1 MRLYDFHGRVLGL
14 IALIVLFA
22 GCSDSNLYQ
31 IGGED
36 FSADRLGL
44 TGRVCTDDPKEAG
57 FPVRVIF
64 LVDVAMGPVFADFD
78 SELARIAALRESLSI
93 HNGNDAFSFA
103 VIGYAA
109 SPRLLAPEEGFF
121 TRNPG
126 ELDNAVAMLALPQG
140 CMSGICRDYGSA
152 LNLVRSVIEGD
163 MSQLTAGERS
173 RTQYTVVH
181 MTGGRP
187 DPWACSYECCD
198 PSVEDCD
205 YSVCAYSIECTQT
218 VLQEQVID
226 LRGDIEDGGA
236 LSFSFHTLFLAAGTD
251 EENDQLEPILQ
262 EMAFVGAGRFERFN
276 IADTITLDGI
286 GLLKLSSL
294 LEPKAIVVSNKSTLP
309 GLEEPQ
315 KDSDGDGMA
324 DSDEASFETDPT
336 LWDSDGDGIGDFIEI
351 LVSLNPL
358 SADALP
364 AVCTGIEGPP
374 FTDDDQ
380 DTLNEC
386 EELLIGTDGS
396 LPDTDGDGIPDWMEV
411 TSGTDYLHNDALMD
425 SDGDG
430 IVNGTELKNHTDPRA
445 SDAASHLAS
454 SYRYDIVDEG
464 VVSQAGISTPKAI
477 TGVTV
482 PSAGEDTSG
491 GLGTLAYSP
500 DPATLSWQDPQDS
513 TAGPEVDVS
522 VGGEFQI
529 PSSSMGSEG
538 LERWIQVSVKPSL
551 MPPEMKSEK
560 LLVEMSD
567 RHCLSFTVR
576 NIRLVETAGDEN
588 ESGRNDVFIYFA
600 ESPAGNLTLPG
611 LFRVAHVPVVYH
623 PETGREPSEP
633 LILVTDSEFV
643 AIGK

>member
-1 MRLYDFHGRVLGL
+1 MRLFNFPGRVAGVV
-14 IALIVLFA
+14 ALLVLFA
-22 GCSDSNLYQ
+22 SCSDTNLYQ

-36 FSADRLGL
+36 FSADRLAL
-44 TGRVCTDDPKEAG
+44 TGRVCTSDPKEAG
-57 FPVRVIF
+57 FPVRVVL
-64 LVDVAMGPVFADFD
+64 LVDVAMGPVFAGFD
-78 SELARIAALRESLSI
+78 PELVRIMALRESLSI

-140 CMSGICRDYGSA
+140 CMAGICRDYGSA
-152 LNLVRSVIEGD
+152 LDLVRSVIEGD

-187 DPWACSYECCD
+187 DPWTCSYECCD
-198 PSVEDCD
+198 PLVEDCD
-205 YSVCAYSIECTQT
+205 YSVCEYSVACTQT
-218 VLQEQVID
+218 VLQEHVID
-226 LRGDIEDGGA
+226 LREDIEEGGA
-236 LSFSFHTLFLAAGTD
+236 LSFSFHTLFLAAGTE

-276 IADTITLDGI
+276 SADAITLDGI
-286 GLLKLSSL
+286 GLLKISSL
-294 LEPKAIVVSNKSTLP
+294 LGPKAIVVSNKSTLP

-324 DSDEASFETDPT
+324 DSDEAAFGTDPT
-336 LWDSDGDGIGDFIEI
+336 LWDSDGDGIGDFIEVLI
-351 LVSLNPL
+351 SFDPLN
-358 SADALP
+358 AGENP
-364 AVCTGIEGPP
+364 AVCIGLEGPP
-374 FTDDDQ
+374 FSDDDQ

-411 TSGTDYLHNDALMD
+411 TSGTDYLHNDALLD

-430 IVNGTELKNHTDPRA
+430 VVNGTELKNHTDPRA

-464 VVSQAGISTPKAI
+464 VVSQAGISKPKAI

-482 PSAGEDTSG
+482 SSAGGDTSG

-500 DPATLSWQDPQDS
+500 NPATLSWQDPQDS
-513 TAGPEVDVS
+513 AAGPEVDVS
-522 VGGEFQI
+522 GGGEFQI
-529 PSSSMGSEG
+529 SSSSVDE
-538 LERWIQVSVKPSL
+538 LERWIQVSVSPDL

-567 RHCLSFTVR
+567 RHCLTFTVR
-576 NIRLVETAGDEN
+576 NIRLVETVGDSN
-588 ESGRNDVFIYFA
+588 KSGRNDVFIYFA

-611 LFRVAHVPVVYH
+611 LFRVAHIPVVYH

-633 LILVTDSEFV
+633 LVLVTDSEFV

>member
-1 MRLYDFHGRVLGL
+1 MRLFDFHGRVLGFV
-14 IALIVLFA
+14 ALVVLFA
-22 GCSDSNLYQ
+22 SCSDSNLYQ

-44 TGRVCTDDPKEAG
+44 TGRVCTSDPKEAG
-57 FPVRVIF
+57 FPVRVVF
-64 LVDVAMGPVFADFD
+64 LVDVAMGPVFAGFD
-78 SELARIAALRESLSI
+78 PELARIMALRESLSI

-140 CMSGICRDYGSA
+140 CMAGICRDYGSA
-152 LNLVRSVIEGD
+152 LDLVRSVIEGD

-205 YSVCAYSIECTQT
+205 YSVCEYSVACTQT

-226 LRGDIEDGGA
+226 LRGDIEEGGA
-236 LSFSFHTLFLAAGTD
+236 LSFSFHVLFLAAGTE

-262 EMAFVGAGRFERFN
+262 EMAFVGAGRFDRFN
-276 IADTITLDGI
+276 SADAITLDGI

-309 GLEEPQ
+309 GPEEPL

-324 DSDEASFETDPT
+324 DPDEATFGTDPT

-351 LVSLNPL
+351 LVSLDPL
-358 SADALP
+358 SAEETP
-364 AVCTGIEGPP
+364 AVCIGIERPP
-374 FTDDDQ
+374 STDDDQ

-522 VGGEFQI
+522 VGGEFQL
-529 PSSSMGSEG
+529 SSSPDDEA
-538 LERWIQVSVKPSL
+538 LERWIQVSVNPDL

-560 LLVEMSD
+560 LLVEMID

-576 NIRLVETAGDEN
+576 NIRLVETAGDAN
-588 ESGRNDVFIYFA
+588 KSGRNDVFIYFA

-611 LFRVAHVPVVYH
+611 LFRVAHIPVVYH

-633 LILVTDSEFV
+633 LVLVTDSEFV